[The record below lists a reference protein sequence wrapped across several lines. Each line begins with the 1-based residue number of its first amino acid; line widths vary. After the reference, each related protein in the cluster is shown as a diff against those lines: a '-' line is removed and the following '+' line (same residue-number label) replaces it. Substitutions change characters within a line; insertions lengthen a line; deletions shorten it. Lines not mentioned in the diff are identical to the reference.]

1 MNAHPLAG
9 QLAPPDVLVDVAK
22 LIAAYYDD
30 KPDTNDPAHRVS
42 FGTSGHRGSSFK
54 LSFNE
59 DHILATTQ
67 AICDYRSIEGIDGP
81 LYIGIDTHALSEP
94 AVRTALEVL
103 AANGVETCVAPEGQ
117 FTPTPAVSFAIL
129 EHNRNS
135 ASDADGIV
143 ITPSHNPPEDGG
155 FKYNPPN
162 GGPADTE
169 VTSWIERRANQL
181 LAAGL
186 KDVRRVSYEASLQA
200 NSTHIHDFVTPYVEG
215 LDSVLDMRA
224 IASAGLRIGVDPMG
238 GAGIGYWPRIAE
250 RYGLRLEIVNEVVD
264 PTFSFMTLDRD
275 GKIRMDC
282 SSPYAM
288 ASLVDLRN
296 QYDIAFGN
304 DTDFD
309 RHGIVTSS
317 WGLLNP
323 NHYLSVAISYLFT
336 ERGWDER
343 AAVGKTLVSSAM
355 IDRVAKDLRR
365 RLAEVPVGFKWF
377 VQGLIDGSFGFGGE
391 ESAGAS
397 FLRKDGTVWT
407 TDKDGILLNL
417 LAAEITATTGRD
429 PGECYQSL
437 TSQFGAPV
445 YERIDAPAT
454 PEQKAALK
462 SMSES
467 DLDASELAGEPIE
480 QVLTKAPDNGA
491 AIGGLKVTTE
501 NGWFAARPS
510 GTEDVYKI
518 YAESF
523 NGREHLASIQK
534 EAQDLI
540 GRVFEKNASA

>member
-1 MNAHPLAG
+1 MKAHPLAG
-9 QLAPPDVLVDVAK
+9 QHAPPNVLVDVAK
-22 LIAAYYDD
+22 LIAAYFDE
-30 KPDTNDPAHRVS
+30 KPDPDEPSHRVS
-42 FGTSGHRGSSFK
+42 FGTSGHRGSSLRF
-54 LSFNE
+54 SFNE
-59 DHILATTQ
+59 HHILATTQ
-67 AICDYRSIEGIDGP
+67 AICDYRRAEGIDGP
-81 LYIGIDTHALSEP
+81 LYIGADTHALSAP
-94 AVRTALEVL
+94 ATKTALEVL
-103 AANGVETCVAPEGQ
+103 AANGVTTRMAPEGQ
-117 FTPTPAVSFAIL
+117 FTPTPALSFAIL
-129 EHNRNS
+129 DHNRQS

-143 ITPSHNPPEDGG
+143 VTPSHNPPEDGG

-181 LAAGL
+181 LATDL
-186 KDVRRVSYEASLQA
+186 KDVKRVGYEAAVRADTTEL
-200 NSTHIHDFVTPYVEG
+200 HDFITPYVED
-215 LDSVLDMRA
+215 LHTILDMKA
-224 IASAGLRIGVDPMG
+224 IAGAGLRIGVDPMG
-238 GAGIGYWPRIAE
+238 GAGIAYWPRIAE
-250 RYGLRLEIVNEVVD
+250 RYGLNLDIVNDAID

-336 ERGWDER
+336 ERNWNER
-343 AAVGKTLVSSAM
+343 AAIGKTLVSSAM
-355 IDRVAKDLRR
+355 IDRVARDLRR

-377 VQGLIDGSFGFGGE
+377 VQGLIDGSYGFGGE

-429 PGECYQSL
+429 PGECYQTL
-437 TSQFGAPV
+437 TAQFGSPV

-454 PEQKAALK
+454 PDQKAALK
-462 SMSES
+462 GMSES
-467 DLDASELAGEPIE
+467 DLDASYLAGEPIV
-480 QVLTKAPDNGA
+480 QVLTKAPENDA
-491 AIGGLKVTTE
+491 SIGGLKVTTE

-523 NGREHLASIQK
+523 MGREHLALIQS
-534 EAQDLI
+534 EAKDLI
-540 GRVFEKNASA
+540 GRVFDKSPAC